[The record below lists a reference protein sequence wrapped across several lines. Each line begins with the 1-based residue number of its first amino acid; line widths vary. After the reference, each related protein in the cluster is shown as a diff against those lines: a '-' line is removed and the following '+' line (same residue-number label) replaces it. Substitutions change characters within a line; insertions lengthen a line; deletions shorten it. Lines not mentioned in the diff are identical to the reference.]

1 MPESSPPEF
10 DWSQAESLLG
20 EDPQNVPP
28 EIAEIVVEL
37 EQSAKERFAEL
48 KTLDPAASRVVIGG
62 VAHQLRGSLLN
73 FGFVAVGAILLD
85 IEKKEY
91 PAADYPGLVA
101 KAEKVFYDS
110 MKLLASRYPTLP
122 SS

>member
-1 MPESSPPEF
+1 MSESTPEF
-10 DWSQAESLLG
+10 DWAQAESLLG

-48 KTLDPAASRVVIGG
+48 KTLDPAASRGVIGG

-110 MKLLASRYPTLP
+110 MKLLASRYPSLP

>member
-1 MPESSPPEF
+1 MSESPEF
-10 DWSQAESLLG
+10 DWPQAESLLG
-20 EDPQNVPP
+20 EDPQSVPP

-48 KTLDPAASRVVIGG
+48 KTLDPASARTVIGG

-73 FGFVAVGAILLD
+73 FGFVGVGAILLD

-91 PAADYPGLVA
+91 PAADYQGLVA
-101 KAEKVFYDS
+101 NAEKVFHES
-110 MKLLASRYPTLP
+110 MQLLVARYPSLR